1 MTIAA
6 QDFITDYAHTAAQVV
21 AEFAQL
27 APKVQQQL
35 ETAQSVEYWYM
46 RACQIGLGIIAS
58 TPPQFSNSG
67 AVLMVDTWD
76 WIPPDVRQQM
86 AQQDH
91 VYYQAWLTTQGD

>member
-1 MTIAA
+1 MSIVA
-6 QDFITDYAHTAAQVV
+6 QDFITDYPQTAAQVL

-35 ETAQSVEYWYM
+35 ETANTMEYWCKQ
-46 RACQIGLGIIAS
+46 ACQIGLGIIAS

-67 AVLMVDTWD
+67 ATLMRDTWD
-76 WIPPDVRQQM
+76 WIPPDVREQM

-91 VYYQAWLTTQGD
+91 VYYQAWQAAQGE